1 MAEDGAG
8 RTVCVYLENACGHLL
23 AFSDELI
30 TVARELKKR
39 YGFTISG
46 LALCSGN
53 ALKNLLREVQQLSF
67 ERIDIYIG
75 DAFEYF
81 EDGNYL
87 EGICEYYDSHRPDL
101 ILAPNT
107 VHSKTVLS
115 QLASRKRLGMCADCV
130 EICQHG
136 EQIVATRPVYGG
148 EYIRGYLRDR
158 FHTRLHHQKKYIR
171 SASPQF

>member
-101 ILAPNT
+101 ICPIQCTAKLFY
-107 VHSKTVLS
+107 LS
-115 QLASRKRLGMCADCV
+115 WQAGRGWACV
-130 EICQHG
+130 QT
-136 EQIVATRPVYGG
+136 A
-148 EYIRGYLRDR
+148 
-158 FHTRLHHQKKYIR
+158 
-171 SASPQF
+171 

>member
-75 DAFEYF
+75 DAFEY
-81 EDGNYL
+81 L
-87 EGICEYYDSHRPDL
+87 RTGI
-101 ILAPNT
+101 I
-107 VHSKTVLS
+107 
-115 QLASRKRLGMCADCV
+115 
-130 EICQHG
+130 
-136 EQIVATRPVYGG
+136 
-148 EYIRGYLRDR
+148 
-158 FHTRLHHQKKYIR
+158 
-171 SASPQF
+171 